1 MAFLQWVDLI
11 GVLFNAMLGAVIA
24 RGARMDIV
32 AFMVLGIMTGLGG
45 GMIRDTLLQVGPPIA
60 ITDWRYLTTALA
72 GCGIVALIHVP
83 QRWWDR
89 IWPPIDAIAV
99 GAWAAAG
106 TMKTLEHGFGVL
118 PALMLGTI
126 TAVGGGFVRD
136 VVLRRIPGILGGNTL
151 YAVPAILASGVAV
164 VFHSFDLTVIGSLA
178 AIFVGASTVLLARWK
193 KLVLPAADADI
204 TLSAALRRAVRRSQG
219 EAGWRPRFKRDRDT
233 DPAD

>member
-24 RGARMDIV
+24 RGARMDII
-32 AFMVLGIMTGLGG
+32 AFLVLGIMTGLGG
-45 GMIRDTLLQVGPPIA
+45 GMIRDTLLQVGPPVA
-60 ITDWRYLTTALA
+60 LTDWRYLATALC

-83 QRWWDR
+83 KRWWDR
-89 IWPPIDAIAV
+89 IWPPIDAVAV
-99 GAWAAAG
+99 GAWAATG

-164 VFHSFDLTVIGSLA
+164 VFHHFGMTVIGSVA
-178 AIFVGASTVLLARWK
+178 AIVVGASTILLARWK
-193 KLVLPAADADI
+193 GLVLPVAHEDV
-204 TLSAALRRAVRRSQG
+204 TLNAALRKAMRRSKDS
-219 EAGWRPRFKRDRDT
+219 WRPRFRGDV
-233 DPAD
+233 

>member
-1 MAFLQWVDLI
+1 MAFLLWVDLI

-24 RGARMDIV
+24 RGAKMDII
-32 AFMVLGIMTGLGG
+32 AFLVLGIMTGLGG

-60 ITDWRYLTTALA
+60 ITDWRYLTTAII

-83 QRWWDR
+83 KRVWDR
-89 IWPPIDAIAV
+89 IWPPIDAIAL

-106 TMKTLEHGFGVL
+106 TMKTLENGFGVL

-151 YAVPAILASGVAV
+151 YAVPAIVASGVAV
-164 VFHSFDLTVIGSLA
+164 IFHGLGYTVTGSVA
-178 AIFVGASTVLLARWK
+178 AIFVGAGLVLLARWK
-193 KLVLPAADADI
+193 GLVLPVADENV
-204 TLSAALRRAVRRSQG
+204 TLTAALRRAVRKTRA
-219 EAGWRPRFKRDRDT
+219 AGWRPRFRRDR
-233 DPAD
+233 